1 MRLLPKSS
9 LRYLLQHPLLMGLSV
24 LGVALGVA
32 VVVAID
38 LANTSAARAFELSA
52 ETVTGKATHQVVGAA
67 ETLDD
72 DVYRRLRVDLGIEQA
87 APIVEGYA
95 TLAGKSANE
104 AAADTESERTMQVLG
119 VDPFAEAPFRPFVAT
134 GTQAL
139 TLDAFIGAETAL
151 IAGPT
156 ARSLGLAAG
165 DTLRLD
171 IEGVTRRLVLAA
183 LIEPDDE
190 RTRRATANLLVTDL
204 STAQDLFGR
213 TGGISRIDL
222 IIPDTPAGE
231 TKLQRIRNALP
242 DGVQVRRSDSR
253 TETVEQMTRAFELNL
268 TALSL
273 LALVVGAFLI
283 YNTMTFSVV
292 QRRGLIGRL
301 RAIGVTRK
309 QVFGVVVGEAVALG
323 VAGTVV
329 GLLLGIAMAFGL
341 VQLITRAINDLYF
354 VVTVRE
360 LTIAPFTLVKGAV
373 LGIGTTVAAALAPA
387 REATNAPVSTVLR
400 RSTQESGIQDL
411 APRLALFGAAFGGIG
426 AALLLV
432 PSRSIVV
439 GYVSLLLVLVAA
451 ALMTPFVVLWASR
464 IARPILGRMA
474 GVIGRMASR
483 GVATTLSRTGVAIA
497 ALTVAIAATVGVGVM
512 IDSFRSTVVTWL
524 TQSLQADVYV
534 QPPSLVFRRSD
545 ASLQPEVVRALRSM
559 EGVASAHSVRRA
571 EVQGG
576 PAGEPDESTELVA
589 IEKGPKTPEIYR
601 FKSGDPAAIW
611 REYVG
616 GDFVLVSEP
625 YSYKHRVGVGDT
637 LRLQT
642 DRGTGAFPIRG
653 VFYDYGSDIGVVM
666 TSRQTY
672 TRYYDDSGYS
682 GLALYVADGR
692 DPDAMIGEMRAAVAG
707 MQEVLIRSNRGL
719 RETSLE
725 IFDRTFTI
733 TTVLRLLAVL
743 VAFIGVLSALMALEL
758 ERSRELGVL
767 RATGMTPGQVGRYV
781 TLQTGLM
788 GLIAGLASL
797 PLGYAL
803 AYVLVYVINKRSF
816 GWTLQLDV
824 PPSVLLQ
831 AVALALVAAV
841 LAGLYPAYKMANT
854 SPAVALREK

>member
-1 MRLLPKSS
+1 
-9 LRYLLQHPLLMGLSV
+9 MGLSV

-67 ETLDD
+67 GALDD
-72 DVYRRLRVDLGIEQA
+72 SVYRSLRVDAGVEKS
-87 APIVEGYA
+87 APVVEGYA
-95 TLAGKSANE
+95 KL
-104 AAADTESERTMQVLG
+104 AADTASATVDAESRTMQVLG
-119 VDPFAEAPFRPFVAT
+119 IDPFAEAPFRPFVAT
-134 GTQAL
+134 GTRAL
-139 TLDAFIGAETAL
+139 ALSDFIGAETAL
-151 IAGPT
+151 LSAPT
-156 ARSLGLAAG
+156 ARSMGLAAG
-165 DTLRLD
+165 DTLRLE
-171 IEGVTRRLVLAA
+171 IEGVVHRLVLAG
-183 LIEPDDE
+183 LVQPEDE
-190 RTRRATANLLVTDL
+190 RTRRATANLLITDI
-204 STAQDLFGR
+204 STAQNLFELDAQ
-213 TGGISRIDL
+213 ISRIDL
-222 IIPDTPAGE
+222 IVPDTRAGSE
-231 TKLQRIRNALP
+231 ELDRIRSALP
-242 DGVQVRRSDSR
+242 GGAQVRRSESR
-253 TETVEQMTRAFELNL
+253 TQTVEQMTRAFELNL

-301 RAIGVTRK
+301 RALGVTRR
-309 QVFGVVVGEAVALG
+309 QIFGVVIGEAFLLG
-323 VAGTVV
+323 LAGTII
-329 GLLLGIAMAFGL
+329 GLLMGIAMAFGL

-354 VVTVRE
+354 VVNVRE

-373 LGIGTTVAAALAPA
+373 LGIGTTVVAALAPA

-411 APRLALFGAAFGGIG
+411 APRLALAG
-426 AALLLV
+426 AALGAVSGALLLI
-432 PSRSIVV
+432 PTRSIIV
-439 GYVSLLLVLVAA
+439 GYISLLLVLVAA
-451 ALMTPFVVLWASR
+451 ALITPMFVLAASR
-464 IARPILGRMA
+464 IARPILGRFA

-497 ALTVAIAATVGVGVM
+497 ALTIAIASTVGVGVM
-512 IDSFRSTVVTWL
+512 IDSFRGTVVTWL

-545 ASLQPEVVRALRSM
+545 ASLQPGVVDTLRSM
-559 EGVASAHSVRRA
+559 DGVSSAHSVRRT
-571 EVQGG
+571 EVQSEDG
-576 PAGEPDESTELVA
+576 SSELVA
-589 IEKGPKTPEIYR
+589 IEMGPSTPDIYR
-601 FKSGDPAAIW
+601 FKSGDPDEIW
-611 REYVG
+611 PDFDTG
-616 GDFVLVSEP
+616 NFVLVSEP
-625 YSYKHRVGVGDT
+625 YSYKYRVGVGDT

-642 DRGTGAFPIRG
+642 DRGPTQFPIRG
-653 VFYDYGSDIGVVM
+653 VYYDYGSDIGVVM
-666 TSRQTY
+666 MSRQTY

-682 GLALYVADGR
+682 GIALYLEEGI
-692 DPDAMIGEMRAAVAG
+692 DPDTIIPNMRSAVAG
-707 MQEVLIRSNRGL
+707 MQDVFIRSNRAL
-719 RETSLE
+719 RQTSLE

-733 TTVLRLLAVL
+733 TTVLRLLAIL

-816 GWTLQLDV
+816 GWTLQLEV
-824 PPSVLLQ
+824 PPEVLLQ
-831 AVALALVAAV
+831 AVGLAVVAAV
-841 LAGLYPAYKMANT
+841 LAGIYPAYKMANT
-854 SPAVALREK
+854 SPSTALREE

>member
-1 MRLLPKSS
+1 
-9 LRYLLQHPLLMGLSV
+9 MGLSV

-52 ETVTGKATHQVVGAA
+52 ETVTGKATHQVVGAG
-67 ETLDD
+67 EGLDES
-72 DVYRRLRVDLGIEQA
+72 VYRTLRVDTGIERA
-87 APIVEGYA
+87 APVVEGYA
-95 TLAGKSANE
+95 SLLPADASTDNPSTD
-104 AAADTESERTMQVLG
+104 AASTAPDASPAAQDQPRSDDARTMQVLG

-134 GTQAL
+134 GTQSL
-139 TLDAFIGAETAL
+139 SLDAFIGAETAL
-151 IAGPT
+151 MSAPT
-156 ARSLGLAAG
+156 ASAMGLARG
-165 DTLRLD
+165 DTLQLD
-171 IEGVTRRLVLAA
+171 IEGIRHTLVLAA
-183 LIEPDDE
+183 VIEPEDE
-190 RTRRATANLLVTDL
+190 RTRRATANLLITDIA
-204 STAQDLFGR
+204 TAQDLFGQPGR
-213 TGGISRIDL
+213 ISRIDL
-222 IIPDTPAGE
+222 IIPDSPAGDDRLE
-231 TKLQRIRNALP
+231 VVQSAIPQSA
-242 DGVQVRRSDSR
+242 QVRRSDSR

-301 RAIGVTRK
+301 RALGVTKR
-309 QVFGVVVGEAVALG
+309 QIFGVVVGEAILLG
-323 VAGTVV
+323 IAGTVI

-354 VVTVRE
+354 VVSVRE
-360 LTIAPFTLVKGAV
+360 LTIAPFTLAKGAM

-411 APRLALFGAAFGGIG
+411 APKLALAGAGLGAIGG
-426 AALLLV
+426 ALLFI
-432 PSRSIVV
+432 PTRSIIV
-439 GYVSLLLVLVAA
+439 GYISLLLVLVAA
-451 ALMTPFVVLWASR
+451 ALMTPMFVLAASN
-464 IARPILGRMA
+464 IARPILGRLA

-497 ALTVAIAATVGVGVM
+497 ALTIAIASTVGVGVM
-512 IDSFRSTVVTWL
+512 IDSFRGTVVTWL

-545 ASLQPEVVRALRSM
+545 ASLEPAVVQTLRSVD
-559 EGVASAHSVRRA
+559 GVASTHSVRRA
-571 EVQGG
+571 EVQGEHG
-576 PAGEPDESTELVA
+576 PTELVA
-589 IEKGPKTPEIYR
+589 IEEGPSTSDIYQ
-601 FKSGDPAAIW
+601 FKSGSPDEIWPAFS
-611 REYVG
+611 G
-616 GDFVLVSEP
+616 GDFVVVSEP
-625 YSYKHRVGVGDT
+625 YSYKHRVAVGDS

-642 DRGTGAFPIRG
+642 DRGPKVFPVRG
-653 VFYDYGSDIGVVM
+653 VYYDYGSDIGIVM
-666 TSRQTY
+666 MSRATY
-672 TRYYDDSGYS
+672 TSYYDDSGYS
-682 GLALYVADGR
+682 GLALYVRDGV
-692 DPDAMIGEMRAAVAG
+692 DPDAIIEDMRTAVAG
-707 MQEVLIRSNRGL
+707 MQEVFIQSNRAL
-719 RETSLE
+719 RETSLN

-733 TTVLRLLAVL
+733 TTVLRLLAIV

-816 GWTLQLDV
+816 GWTLQLEV
-824 PPSVLLQ
+824 PVEVLVQ
-831 AVALALVAAV
+831 AVVLALIAAV
-841 LAGLYPAYKMANT
+841 LAGIYPAYKMANT
-854 SPAVALREK
+854 SPSEALREE